1 MPWKAKEILTRQRN
15 KEDQL
20 FAMTFMSLADFK
32 GNNFDSRLHMDLQKK
47 TYWAE
52 TLGPFL
58 EPYQKAIISFL
69 SVRYEANCS
78 CEEILE
84 NEGLDVKVIIFNIL
98 FNTIF

>member
-32 GNNFDSRLHMDLQKK
+32 GNNFDSRLHMDLRKK

-69 SVRYEANCS
+69 SVRYEQNDS
-78 CEEILE
+78 CTEILE
-84 NEGLDVKVIIFNIL
+84 NEGLDVKVNYL
-98 FNTIF
+98 YRGWWL